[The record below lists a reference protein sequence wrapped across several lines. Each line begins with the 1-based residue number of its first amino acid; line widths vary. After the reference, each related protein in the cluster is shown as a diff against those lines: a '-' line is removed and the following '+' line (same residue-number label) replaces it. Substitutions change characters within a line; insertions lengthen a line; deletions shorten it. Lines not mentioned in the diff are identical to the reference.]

1 MTKQETVDHLRGL
14 KYQAELVKGVVVIFV
29 DAPMS
34 RRQKERL
41 RTELK
46 TIGYKGSW
54 GWRMKGVTE

>member
-1 MTKQETVDHLRGL
+1 MTKQETVERLRSL
-14 KYQAELVKGVVVIFV
+14 KYPAELVKGVVVIFV
-29 DAPMS
+29 DVPMS

-46 TIGYKGSW
+46 TIGYKGSC